1 MAETTDIIEFKDQQ
15 EAYAILG
22 DRDAFL
28 QIMQE
33 DFSCRMVSRGNSI
46 AVTGAEADVAAVR
59 TLIDELLFCH
69 RQGMRLTTH
78 EVHYGARMVRAG
90 RRSCTDSTP
99 RCCS

>member
-59 TLIDELLFCH
+59 TLI
-69 RQGMRLTTH
+69 
-78 EVHYGARMVRAG
+78 GATIS
-90 RRSCTDSTP
+90 RRSAGML
-99 RCCS
+99 